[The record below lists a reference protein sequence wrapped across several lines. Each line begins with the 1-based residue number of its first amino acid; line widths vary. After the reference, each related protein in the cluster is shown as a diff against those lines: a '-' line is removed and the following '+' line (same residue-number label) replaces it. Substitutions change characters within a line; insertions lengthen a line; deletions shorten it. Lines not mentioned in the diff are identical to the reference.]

1 MNNKQA
7 KRIRRHASTLLVGWL
22 RSLLTEEEGAK
33 INIKNYADHMPE
45 QTHIYANRRMMLNA
59 NHPKWIIK
67 KINQLLR
74 IYPHLQVEDVDLEL
88 VQWKAN
94 KRQA

>member
-1 MNNKQA
+1 MNNTKA

-45 QTHIYANRRMMLNA
+45 QTHIYANRRMLLNA
-59 NHPKWIIK
+59 YHPKWITK

-94 KRQA
+94 KKQA